1 MADRKL
7 SDAVRN
13 ASAVNLKYSADL
25 LNLAREYVRAF
36 TAALTAPEPDGG
48 AQGTPARPP
57 LLLAGRAGET
67 ANAAFAIGSSGK
79 LTGTVTLQV
88 TGAFEDSQ
96 VSVEPDRISFADD
109 GEKIVRIL
117 AKVGKKMPA
126 DTDFIGAV
134 IIPELD
140 HRVTQFVL
148 RKLGD

>member
-1 MADRKL
+1 MSPREPPFPGILPQQESASYPL
-7 SDAVRN
+7 S
-13 ASAVNLKYSADL
+13 L
-25 LNLAREYVRAF
+25 RERESKWEVCVIPGEIFYHEAPI
-36 TAALTAPEPDGG
+36 AANVG
-48 AQGTPARPP
+48 RP
-57 LLLAGRAGET
+57 
-67 ANAAFAIGSSGK
+67 
-79 LTGTVTLQV
+79 TVTLQV

-96 VSVEPDRISFADD
+96 VRVEPDRISFAED